1 MQAVTDLLHVHCAME
16 SRALCSTL
24 HFVRSVHRNQSAS
37 YVSSLVG
44 GLPGPHPL
52 AAARRCV
59 PAIYRYPCVTRASDH
74 QHTASVCLPAKLT
87 AKTAAPSG
95 ACRDKRT
102 LSAAGRGDRWRAGRP
117 HFPRP
122 SDAGRR
128 PDASRRLGC
137 LSTCADTIVAAAAA
151 AVAVSTR

>member
-1 MQAVTDLLHVHCAME
+1 MCIVQWKAE
-16 SRALCSTL
+16 
-24 HFVRSVHRNQSAS
+24 RSVVLYTSYAAFTATNQRATLVRLLV
-37 YVSSLVG
+37 VSPVPIPS
-44 GLPGPHPL
+44 P
-52 AAARRCV
+52 R